1 MNAFNRYSKTFCA
14 EAVMDEGSELH
25 NTTLVY
31 CTEQGDIFV
40 HNDNQ
45 TIFCYV
51 GFCACTLAG
60 LGLSWTAV
68 DILHIL

>member
-45 TIFCYV
+45 TIFAMWV
-51 GFCACTLAG
+51 FVLVLW
-60 LGLSWTAV
+60 LG
-68 DILHIL
+68 